1 MANEAEELL
10 AAEQAVQQL
19 LKELEELKK
28 QIGGYDQARQSLDA
42 VRLTLQTMVE
52 RTQTLSEK
60 THLAITVLSKIGTP
74 EIIAR
79 VDGVKTAIKDL
90 GIRFDDAYKLQVAA
104 AEEQT
109 KRLNRVATIGALLA
123 GLALLV
129 AVFIL
134 TKMILK

>member
-28 QIGGYDQARQSLDA
+28 QIGGYDQARQNLEG

-52 RTQTLSEK
+52 RTQTLTEK

-90 GIRFDDAYKLQVAA
+90 GVQFNEAYKLQATA
-104 AEEQT
+104 AEEQA
-109 KRLNRVATIGALLA
+109 KKLNRVAAIGGVMA

-129 AVFIL
+129 AIFIL
-134 TKMILK
+134 TKMILR